1 MHFSRAPS
9 ALYNYIYE
17 CAHQIEWL
25 THLHNA
31 TWLSLLPS
39 PIPPRPLLHINAST
53 ALCFPTG
60 NSCLQF
66 QIANGN
72 LKKRAAA
79 EGYAYKWARVGGVA
93 RWKTNCKWRV
103 ARALFICFKL
113 GSRRVASLCRHRQVM
128 AILIREAERTLHI
141 RRVVHTV
148 FALHD
153 GKIIIW

>member
-1 MHFSRAPS
+1 MLISFLHSLPRSVLLFPLSLSLAATSPYGVCNSCLTDRMHFSRAPS

-39 PIPPRPLLHINAST
+39 PIPPRHLHHIDAST
-53 ALCFPTG
+53 ALRFPTG

-93 RWKTNCKWRV
+93 R
-103 ARALFICFKL
+103 
-113 GSRRVASLCRHRQVM
+113 
-128 AILIREAERTLHI
+128 
-141 RRVVHTV
+141 
-148 FALHD
+148 
-153 GKIIIW
+153 